1 VKDTAPMLDKIFFDH
16 PRQVNETY
24 FQHGKFAL
32 TFAFKLFL
40 AATAAIIHAFVPSL
54 FERTASRIVADLYQK
69 THNRN

>member
-1 VKDTAPMLDKIFFDH
+1 MLDKIFFDH

-40 AATAAIIHAFVPSL
+40 AATAATIHAFVPSL